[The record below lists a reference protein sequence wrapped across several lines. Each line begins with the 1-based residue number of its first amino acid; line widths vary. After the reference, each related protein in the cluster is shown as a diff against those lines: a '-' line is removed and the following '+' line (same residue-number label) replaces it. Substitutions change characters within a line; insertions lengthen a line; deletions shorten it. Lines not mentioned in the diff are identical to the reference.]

1 MNFIIH
7 TDILNRE
14 RARVAA
20 RMLYCVSFAND
31 FSDPSLIY
39 PYHCCEAMLFGFL
52 TTDANAVVKPIHPKA
67 MPVILTTEAEI
78 ERWMTAPA
86 AEALELQRPLP
97 DDALEIVAQGERQ
110 DGIAA

>member
-67 MPVILTTEAEI
+67 MPVILTTDAEI
-78 ERWMTAPA
+78 ERWRTAPA
-86 AEALELQRPLP
+86 PEDRG
-97 DDALEIVAQGERQ
+97 GERTTR
-110 DGIAA
+110 DDVLV